1 MNQLPLARRVQIIQ
15 LIVEGNSLRG
25 TSRIADVSINTV
37 TKLFLDVA
45 EACVKFHSK
54 TVANLHCKELQCDE
68 LWSFVYSKDRDS
80 SPDSPGVG
88 SVYTWTAIDPRTKLM
103 VSWYA
108 GLRDQTSANIFMRD
122 VRARVR
128 NRPQITTDG
137 FSAYR
142 EAIDDTFGSRV
153 DFAQLI
159 KYYGNKPDDSGEER
173 SGKYGGSEKR
183 VVIGKP
189 DLKKATTAHVE
200 RHNLTI
206 RMGNRRFQR
215 RTNAFSKKLEN
226 HRLSVALFATHYNF
240 VRQHT
245 TLRITPAMAA
255 GLSRRF
261 MTIEDMVLLT
271 HQFPRGPRQKDL
283 YI

>member
-54 TVANLHCKELQCDE
+54 TVANLYCKELQCDE
-68 LWSFVYSKDRDS
+68 LWSFVYSKDRDAV
-80 SPDSPGVG
+80 PDTPGIG

-108 GLRDQTSANIFMRD
+108 GLRDQNSAYIFMRD
-122 VRARVR
+122 VKARIR

-142 EAIDDTFGSRV
+142 EAIDDTFGSRI

-159 KYYGNKPDDSGEER
+159 KYYGGKPDSSDEER
-173 SGKYGGSEKR
+173 SGKYGDAEKR
-183 VVIGKP
+183 IITGNP
-189 DLKKATTAHVE
+189 DLRKATTAHVE

-206 RMGNRRFQR
+206 RMANRRFQR

-226 HRLSVALFATHYNF
+226 HRLSVGLFATYYNF
-240 VRQHT
+240 VRRHA

-255 GLSRRF
+255 KVTNRF

-271 HQFPRGPRQKDL
+271 HQFPRGPKQKEL